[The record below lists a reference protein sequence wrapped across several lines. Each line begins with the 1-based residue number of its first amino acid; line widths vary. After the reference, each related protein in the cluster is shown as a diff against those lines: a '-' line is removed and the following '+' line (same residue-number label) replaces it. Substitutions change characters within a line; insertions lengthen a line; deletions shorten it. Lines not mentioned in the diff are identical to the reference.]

1 VSVPSPA
8 RRSRRIHLPIDPDQL
23 AASLRGLERSG
34 DDPDVL
40 GALSAAVLACVEI
53 FDVAGCGLMIAD
65 EHQILRH
72 VMSSDAPGHALEDV
86 EAEHAEGP
94 CTDCFVDNVI
104 VTTTDLAADR
114 RWPKT
119 ASAVVPLGVRAV
131 LGIPIRLGAVPL
143 GTLDVYRR
151 EPHEW
156 DETERRALSRYGD
169 VMEIIFTSA
178 LAADR
183 AGELTDQLQ
192 YALDHRIVIERA
204 VGYIMGTE
212 RIDAVT
218 AFNVLRKAA
227 RAQRRKVGE
236 IADEVLRH
244 AAPAA
249 P

>member
-1 VSVPSPA
+1 V
-8 RRSRRIHLPIDPDQL
+8 PIDPDQL
-23 AASLRGLERSG
+23 AASLRTLERSG

-94 CTDCFVDNVI
+94 CTDCFVNNAVI
-104 VTTTDLAADR
+104 ATADLAEDR
-114 RWPKT
+114 RWPHT
-119 ASAVVPLGVRAV
+119 AAAVAPLGVRAV
-131 LGIPIRLGAVPL
+131 LGIPIRLGGVPL

-151 EPHEW
+151 HPHEW
-156 DETERRALSRYGD
+156 DDTERRALRRYGE

-178 LAADR
+178 LAAER
-183 AGELTDQLQ
+183 AGELTHQLQ

-204 VGYIMGTE
+204 VGYLMGAE
-212 RIDAVT
+212 QLDPVA
-218 AFNVLRKAA
+218 AFNKLRTTA
-227 RAQRRKVGE
+227 RTQRRKVGDVAQE
-236 IADEVLRH
+236 IIR
-244 AAPAA
+244 PAS
-249 P
+249 